1 MKLRANSEG
10 NENEMVRER
19 NSEFGFLAYEFL
31 NEIAFNQNHSDDDD
45 DSIDFF
51 DNSEFSEII
60 D

>member
-1 MKLRANSEG
+1 
-10 NENEMVRER
+10 MVRER

-31 NEIAFNQNHSDDDD
+31 NEIAFNQNNDDD